1 MVDSMNI
8 PQIKTKNMTFIM
20 NIKSLFQIVTS
31 GRFRTLAIFFDG
43 GQSVL
48 KTPAVWQTC
57 SLSNFSWIYLCLTVW
72 LWASVQILNHVLKRQ
87 YQWARTAS
95 GDRGNQSIAWP
106 ITLSI
111 QIILKGQSVSQQCQS
126 LWRKLWLVTVLLQ
139 IIAKQSTTSNKA
151 LTSGCLIR
159 VARVQ

>member
-1 MVDSMNI
+1 MTEPMTSLMRDHKTNLKTDPMINHMVDSMNI

-57 SLSNFSWIYLCLTVW
+57 SLSNFS
-72 LWASVQILNHVLKRQ
+72 
-87 YQWARTAS
+87 
-95 GDRGNQSIAWP
+95 
-106 ITLSI
+106 
-111 QIILKGQSVSQQCQS
+111 
-126 LWRKLWLVTVLLQ
+126 
-139 IIAKQSTTSNKA
+139 
-151 LTSGCLIR
+151 
-159 VARVQ
+159 

>member
-1 MVDSMNI
+1 MTEPMTSLMRDHKTNLKSDPLINHMVD

-57 SLSNFSWIYLCLTVW
+57 SLSNFS
-72 LWASVQILNHVLKRQ
+72 
-87 YQWARTAS
+87 
-95 GDRGNQSIAWP
+95 
-106 ITLSI
+106 
-111 QIILKGQSVSQQCQS
+111 
-126 LWRKLWLVTVLLQ
+126 
-139 IIAKQSTTSNKA
+139 
-151 LTSGCLIR
+151 
-159 VARVQ
+159 